1 MPTPSSSRYLRR
13 YRPCDFG
20 DTRVDRV
27 WCLKKES
34 RSTRKR
40 RHTPQEEFENKG
52 ISFEYVDDHTVLV
65 KRSMAGDNIKIS
77 PGHVFNTV
85 MRNVEYNVTVR
96 NLIFDSEQE
105 FHQLKVDLEAPKD
118 TLGKIFEN
126 ANVFNVHLYH
136 RISHFDRRELE
147 NTVQFWEN
155 LKTGSLPP
163 IKPTTPPP
171 KTPTPPPNTSPPPK
185 TPTPPPNTSP
195 PPTSPLPEDG
205 FNFEFKNS
213 QKIVLTNSHGI
224 SFEINGGTY
233 FRSEVTIDNG
243 QLKRNTKLKEKKQ
256 FSMSP
261 SHRRETGIIEGY
273 FEKFNEGVDAEIVV
287 ESYLNSKDIGQLV
300 TNVDFVSNLEFWQN
314 LEIITHRK
322 SFPKNGKFVQSSN
335 NNTKLTIYDEDDE
348 HYINILKGEKFETV
362 IFRPDNWLG
371 WAQHRIKFNFLKT
384 MGTEMKI
391 TGEFK
396 SFDAGEVNISINFV
410 SSEKLLMGLVAVA
423 VVGTLLNQVVNMNT
437 FQNNTKTGLV
447 PYGAEGETET
457 VTNGTSVRSGG
468 GVLNYKVPYDPSLP
482 FWENMTV
489 TKSYCKVADAKSK
502 KDVNAVKNA
511 ASPLRSILKKG
522 VRFAT

>member
-1 MPTPSSSRYLRR
+1 MSTPSSSRYLRR

-52 ISFEYVDDHTVLV
+52 ISFEYVDDHTVIV

-77 PGHVFNTV
+77 PGQVFHTV

-155 LKTGSLPP
+155 LKTGSLPKTPPTTPPKTATP
-163 IKPTTPPP
+163 IKPTTPP
-171 KTPTPPPNTSPPPK
+171 KTK
-185 TPTPPPNTSP
+185 
-195 PPTSPLPEDG
+195 SPLPEDG
-205 FNFEFKNS
+205 FKFEFINFK
-213 QKIVLTNSHGI
+213 KIVLTNSHGI

-335 NNTKLTIYDEDDE
+335 NNNKLTIYDEDDK

-371 WAQHRIKFNFLKT
+371 WAEHRINFDFLKT
-384 MGTEMKI
+384 TGTEMKI

-423 VVGTLLNQVVNMNT
+423 VVGTLLNQVVNMNMNT
-437 FQNNTKTGLV
+437 IQNTKTVLV
-447 PYGAEGETET
+447 PWGTEIAK
-457 VTNGTSVRSGG
+457 NGTSVRSGG
-468 GVLNYKVPYDPSLP
+468 GVLNYTVPYDPSLP

-511 ASPLRSILKKG
+511 AIS
-522 VRFAT
+522 VT